1 MAMFDV
7 LVTRIN
13 DILPHPNADAIE
25 FAVIGGYH
33 SIVAKKDNFR
43 KDDLV
48 VYIPEQSVVPEYIL
62 KRMNL
67 WDYDK
72 NRGKL
77 AGSMGNRVRAT
88 RLRGELSQGLT
99 MKIIPHPTDGFAF
112 VESDTDKV
120 AFEEGKDVADF
131 LGIQK
136 YEEPIPV
143 ALVGEVFSFDVGFIP
158 HFDVENIKKFP
169 NILEL
174 GEEVVFDE
182 KIHGT
187 CSGLTLLPKGISHPE
202 AFGVN
207 RNILIYSKGL
217 GAKGI
222 CLKNNEANA
231 NNLYVRSFRNVV
243 AKLEHMEVET
253 PLHVFGETFGP
264 GVQDLH
270 YTDSVTF
277 RVFAIGKGLRADVY
291 WYNVDEREDF
301 VHNVI
306 HEQLVPVLY
315 RGPFTWEKV
324 AEFTNGKTTM
334 GKDHIREG
342 IVIQPAKT
350 RMFMQINRV
359 LLKSISEDYL
369 LRKNGS
375 EYN

>member
-13 DILPHPNADAIE
+13 EIIPHPNADAIE

-33 SIVAKKDNFR
+33 SIVAKKDKFT
-43 KDDLV
+43 KGELV
-48 VYIPEQSVVPEYIL
+48 VYIPEQSVVPEYLL

-67 WDYDK
+67 WDTEK

-77 AGSMGNRVRAT
+77 AGSAGNRVRAT
-88 RLRGELSQGLT
+88 RLRGEISQGLT
-99 MKIIPHPTDGFAF
+99 LKVTPSHIEAFAYIENETDRNIYEVG
-112 VESDTDKV
+112 S
-120 AFEEGKDVADF
+120 DVAEF

-143 ALVGEVFSFDVGFIP
+143 ALVGEVFSFDVSYIP

-207 RNILIYSKGL
+207 KNILIYSKGL

-222 CLKNNEANA
+222 CLKNNEANV

-243 AKLEHMEVET
+243 SRIEHMELSR

-270 YTDSVTF
+270 YTDEITF
-277 RVFAIGKGLRADVY
+277 RVFAIGLGLRAEVEWHNADQ
-291 WYNVDEREDF
+291 REEF
-301 VHNVI
+301 VNDI
-306 HEQLVPVLY
+306 LHEQLVPVLY

-324 AEFTNGKTTM
+324 AEYTSGKTTL

-342 IVIQPAKT
+342 IVIHPVKT

-359 LLKSISEDYL
+359 LLKSISDDYL
-369 LRKNGS
+369 LRKNGT
-375 EYN
+375 EFN